1 MRRHADLSSAAPGG
15 TLKPRAGTRLVSS
28 RRIGLTELRRA
39 GIALVLVLASSCTA
53 RPSEPEPRVVQT
65 QVGPIGVEVHG
76 FVGGLTNADVTR
88 LVQVGVVEACPGR
101 VSSRL
106 GDVSGPPL
114 SMIWHL
120 DDGGGRPPMVT
131 IAARLFN
138 AGHQVSFA
146 FGHTLPPDVAP
157 NVVFEYAISGVTCA
171 LLSKAGYLDDA
182 QPTE

>member
-1 MRRHADLSSAAPGG
+1 
-15 TLKPRAGTRLVSS
+15 
-28 RRIGLTELRRA
+28 
-39 GIALVLVLASSCTA
+39 
-53 RPSEPEPRVVQT
+53 
-65 QVGPIGVEVHG
+65 
-76 FVGGLTNADVTR
+76 
-88 LVQVGVVEACPGR
+88 
-101 VSSRL
+101 
-106 GDVSGPPL
+106 
-114 SMIWHL
+114 
-120 DDGGGRPPMVT
+120 MVT